1 MKKLILVVSF
11 LLILPVY
18 AADYVVLPKEHAKTI
33 LGQCSRNTPSYESEW
48 TPTKEQIE
56 ELEANLDKLNCIMSK
71 ECCGNGKIEGK
82 ASDYTRQ
89 YVGIISN
96 GKKLIYINALGTDL
110 KVSINLPAIVCD
122 GGKSFWGAV
131 FDPETGEFSHLAFNG
146 VA

>member
-1 MKKLILVVSF
+1 MKIIIFTILF
-11 LLILPVY
+11 ILTLPAY
-18 AADYVVLPKEHAKTI
+18 AENFVVLPKEHARTI
-33 LGQCSRNTPSYESEW
+33 LGQCSRSAPSYEGEW
-48 TPTKEQIE
+48 TPTKEQIDK
-56 ELEANLDKLNCIMSK
+56 LEANLDKLNKLVSN

-96 GKKLIYINALGTDL
+96 GKKLIYINALGADL
-110 KVSINLPAIVCD
+110 KVSINSPAIVCD

-131 FDPETGEFSHLAFNG
+131 YDPETGVFSQLAFNG